1 MYFLRW
7 KLLFIFLW
15 GNIPFLFSQVY
26 SPTSTIALVGAMD
39 EEIELLQRSLQHSK
53 TKTIHGIPFY
63 TGKIGKQK
71 VVILK
76 TGIGKVNASMAVAFL
91 LNEFRPKQLIF
102 TGIAGGLRPDLEAGD
117 IVIGKQTLQYD
128 YGQAT
133 NDSTFTRSTR
143 NPMTKQL
150 NPLYFLADSML
161 LTTAQEVA
169 KHTNFQPLGTTHRSP
184 KILTGTIVTGD
195 LLVTSENK
203 ANELR
208 RKFGADATE
217 MEGAAVA
224 QICWQQKV
232 PCLVIRSMSDKADS
246 KARDSI
252 ENFKQVASYNSAH
265 LLLNLL
271 GKLP

>member
-1 MYFLRW
+1 MSFLRW

-15 GNIPFLFSQVY
+15 GNIPLLFSQVY
-26 SPTSTIALVGAMD
+26 SPTSTTALVGAMD
-39 EEIELLQRSLQHSK
+39 EEIELLQQSLQHSK
-53 TKTIHGIPFY
+53 TKIIHGIPFY
-63 TGKIGKQK
+63 TGKIGKHK

-91 LNEFRPKQLIF
+91 LKEFRPKQVIF

-133 NDSTFTRSTR
+133 NDSTFTRATR
-143 NPMTKQL
+143 NPLTKQL
-150 NPLYFLADSML
+150 NPLYFLADSIL
-161 LTTAQEVA
+161 LATAQEA
-169 KHTNFQPLGTTHRSP
+169 ATYTHFRPLGINHRSP

-195 LLVTSENK
+195 LLVTSEIK

-271 GKLP
+271 EKLP

>member
-1 MYFLRW
+1 
-7 KLLFIFLW
+7 
-15 GNIPFLFSQVY
+15 
-26 SPTSTIALVGAMD
+26 
-39 EEIELLQRSLQHSK
+39 
-53 TKTIHGIPFY
+53 
-63 TGKIGKQK
+63 
-71 VVILK
+71 
-76 TGIGKVNASMAVAFL
+76 MAVAFL
-91 LNEFRPKQLIF
+91 LSEFRPKQLIF

-150 NPLYFLADSML
+150 NPLYFLADSLL
-161 LTTAQEVA
+161 LTTAQEAA
-169 KHTNFQPLGTTHRSP
+169 KHTDFQSLGTTHRSP